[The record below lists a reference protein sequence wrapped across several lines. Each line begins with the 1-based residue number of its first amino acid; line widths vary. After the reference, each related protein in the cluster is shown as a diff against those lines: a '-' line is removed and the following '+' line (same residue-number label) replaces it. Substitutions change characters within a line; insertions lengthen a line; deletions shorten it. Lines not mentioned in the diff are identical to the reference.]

1 MFLDHAS
8 LIPQYTDFL
17 KKLIIVFKW
26 NFTTLPVLK

>member
-26 NFTTLPVLK
+26 NSTLLVLK